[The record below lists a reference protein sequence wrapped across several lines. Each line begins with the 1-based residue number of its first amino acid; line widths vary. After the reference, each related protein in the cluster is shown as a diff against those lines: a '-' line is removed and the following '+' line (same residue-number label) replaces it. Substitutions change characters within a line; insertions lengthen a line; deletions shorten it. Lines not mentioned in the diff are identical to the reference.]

1 VRRHEGRRGRRQR
14 VCHPS
19 ALRDRLHST
28 ISGILAQ
35 GISTTAGNRR

>member
-19 ALRDRLHST
+19 ALRDRL
-28 ISGILAQ
+28 IAQFLA
-35 GISTTAGNRR
+35 S